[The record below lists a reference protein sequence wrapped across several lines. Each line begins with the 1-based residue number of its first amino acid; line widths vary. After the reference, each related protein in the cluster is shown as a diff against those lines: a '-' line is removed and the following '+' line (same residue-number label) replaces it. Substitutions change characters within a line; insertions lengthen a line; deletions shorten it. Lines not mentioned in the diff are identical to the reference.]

1 MDIYFQSKK
10 IENTFNTEKL
20 LNKNYGKEQT
30 KYIKRRMAVLQAAPF
45 LSDVPHVPPDRCHQL
60 TGNRKGDFA
69 VDLKQPYRLTFRPF
83 NDPLPFKDD
92 GGLDLKRINKILILD
107 VEDYHK

>member
-1 MDIYFQSKK
+1 MNVYFQNKK
-10 IENTFNTEKL
+10 LETAFNTEKL
-20 LNKNYGKEQT
+20 LIKNFGKEQA
-30 KYIKRRMAVLQAAPF
+30 KYIKRRMAVLLASPS

-69 VDLKQPYRLTFRPF
+69 VDLNHPYRLTFRPV
-83 NDPLPFKDD
+83 NDPMPLKED
-92 GGLDLKRINKILILD
+92 GGFDLIRINKILILE